1 MGARALFWDE
11 DDARTVAARL
21 ARDGFAVAVGRHA
34 FAGEDDDE
42 DHPWAVTTDA
52 PDAMLELLGEEH
64 DGWVDHD
71 VVAQSMSVPLP
82 SAPRRH
88 HRAPRAVDG
97 DSPAGS

>member
-11 DDARTVAARL
+11 DAARTVAGRL
-21 ARDGFAVAVGRHA
+21 AGDGFAVEVTRQA

-52 PDAMLELLGEEH
+52 PDAMLELLGEEF

-71 VVAQSMSVPLP
+71 AGPRPARVALP
-82 SAPRRH
+82 SAPKRH
-88 HRAPRAVDG
+88 HRDPRAATG
-97 DSPAGS
+97 ESPIDS